1 MGFVLQRAGVM
12 CYGFDIAGYAGYA
25 GYAGHRVQM
34 QGTGCRVY
42 EKKKNV
48 GRGGEGALKCRALLT
63 HTLTLLGR
71 L

>member
-1 MGFVLQRAGVM
+1 M
-12 CYGFDIAGYAGYA
+12 CYGFDIA

-63 HTLTLLGR
+63 HILTLLGR

>member
-1 MGFVLQRAGVM
+1 MGFVLQRVGVM
-12 CYGFDIAGYAGYA
+12 CYGFDIA

-63 HTLTLLGR
+63 HILTLLGR